1 MTAANLGYCRDGY
14 VTDQVIEFYRERA
27 RGKTGL
33 IIAGAAG
40 VDPVGMNTVGMMQ
53 ICDDSYIYSLKRLT
67 EAVHEAGSRI
77 FLQLMHAGA
86 YARRSE
92 HQGRQAAAPSRYVC
106 RFTKEETHE
115 LTEQEI
121 AEIVSLF

>member
-1 MTAANLGYCRDGY
+1 M
-14 VTDQVIEFYRERA
+14 TDQVIEFYRERA

-67 EAVHEAGSRI
+67 ELSMKQDPGFFSSSCMPGPMQGGVSIRE
-77 FLQLMHAGA
+77 
-86 YARRSE
+86 
-92 HQGRQAAAPSRYVC
+92 GRQRLPHGMCAALQKR
-106 RFTKEETHE
+106 RHMN
-115 LTEQEI
+115 
-121 AEIVSLF
+121 